1 MWRRLFPSVLVL
13 VVLVVATA
21 GAQTVQLV
29 NAFPS
34 LSFSQ
39 PIYLTHSNDGTNRI
53 FVMQQNGIIK
63 VFPNDSLAS
72 SATDFLNITAKL
84 SSTGGEEGLLGLAF
98 HPHFASNG
106 YFYVNYTAPSP
117 LRTVV
122 ARYSVSAF
130 NPNKAD
136 SLSEYK
142 IIEIGQPYSNHNGGM
157 ISFGLDGYLYIAM
170 GDGGAGNDPENRAQN
185 RADLLGKILR
195 IDVDDTTA
203 TTRYRIPV
211 DNPFFGNTDGYREE
225 VWAWGLRN
233 PFRFSI
239 DPVSGQLWAGDVGQ
253 GDREEVDLIERG
265 KNYGWRIMEGSICN
279 PAFGSCDTTGLT
291 RPVKDYG
298 RNLGSTVIGGYI
310 YRGYRQ
316 PNLRG
321 AYIYGDFGS
330 GRIWMLRYE
339 NGVVTA
345 DSELISTQHLI
356 SSFGL
361 DQDNELYLCS
371 YSTSNI
377 YRFSGNPNPNG
388 VGETAPGVFRLE
400 QNYPNPYNSI
410 TTIRFSVPMRGPVE
424 LRVYTALGEEVSTL
438 VNAEIGPGTYST
450 EWNAGRVA
458 SGVYFY
464 RLKAGVFSET
474 RKLLLLK

>member
-1 MWRRLFPSVLVL
+1 
-13 VVLVVATA
+13 
-21 GAQTVQLV
+21 
-29 NAFPS
+29 
-34 LSFSQ
+34 
-39 PIYLTHSNDGTNRI
+39 
-53 FVMQQNGIIK
+53 
-63 VFPNDSLAS
+63 
-72 SATDFLNITAKL
+72 
-84 SSTGGEEGLLGLAF
+84 
-98 HPHFASNG
+98 
-106 YFYVNYTAPSP
+106 
-117 LRTVV
+117 
-122 ARYSVSAF
+122 
-130 NPNKAD
+130 
-136 SLSEYK
+136 
-142 IIEIGQPYSNHNGGM
+142 
-157 ISFGLDGYLYIAM
+157 
-170 GDGGAGNDPENRAQN
+170 
-185 RADLLGKILR
+185 
-195 IDVDDTTA
+195 
-203 TTRYRIPV
+203 
-211 DNPFFGNTDGYREE
+211 
-225 VWAWGLRN
+225 
-233 PFRFSI
+233 
-239 DPVSGQLWAGDVGQ
+239 WAGDVGQ

-361 DQDNELYLCS
+361 DQDNELYICS

-400 QNYPNPYNSI
+400 QNYPNPYNPI
-410 TTIRFSVPMRGPVE
+410 TTIRFSVPVRGQVE
-424 LRVYTALGEEVSTL
+424 LKVYTALGEEVSTL

-450 EWNAGRVA
+450 EWNAGSVA